1 MKEKTHFA
9 ARHSRLLLI
18 AILTVTLLVSS
29 ELNRRG
35 RDSAVFT
42 SLPVIPSTAD
52 EAVAVYVADRNT
64 AHDRDMAALLA
75 LTDNEA
81 VDPQTRQA
89 AALQMTEMA
98 ANREYQQALETALA
112 STALAPC
119 AAVVSGGSV
128 TIITGKT
135 DISPQDSALVLTLAA
150 AHAGAKP
157 SDVRILTVP

>member
-1 MKEKTHFA
+1 
-9 ARHSRLLLI
+9 
-18 AILTVTLLVSS
+18 
-29 ELNRRG
+29 
-35 RDSAVFT
+35 
-42 SLPVIPSTAD
+42 
-52 EAVAVYVADRNT
+52 
-64 AHDRDMAALLA
+64 
-75 LTDNEA
+75 
-81 VDPQTRQA
+81 
-89 AALQMTEMA
+89 MTEMA